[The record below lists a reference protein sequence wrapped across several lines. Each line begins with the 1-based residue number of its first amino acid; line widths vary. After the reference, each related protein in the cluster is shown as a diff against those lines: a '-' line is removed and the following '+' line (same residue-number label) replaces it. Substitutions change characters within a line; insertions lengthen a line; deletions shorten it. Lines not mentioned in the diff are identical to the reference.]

1 MLKTS
6 ILQFLPKFADVRQNI
21 NKINKLLL
29 RTSQSDLVV
38 LPELASTGYNFINK
52 EQALSLAELP
62 EKSEYVEMLVNHAQK
77 NKQIIVS
84 GYHELYDNNLF
95 NSSLL
100 ITEDGIAGKY
110 RKVHLFMNE
119 KAIYEPGDIGFPVFS
134 IKGLKLGM
142 LICFDYLFAEA
153 WRIMGLKGAEI
164 IAHPSNLITQNAT
177 KAIPAQAMINRFF
190 VVTANRTGTERN
202 ITFNGRSF
210 AVDPNGDFIVRLPD
224 DKETISTF
232 SINPMAARDKLITP
246 LNHVFD
252 DRFPDMYKEIL
263 EKDLT

>member
-6 ILQFLPKFADVRQNI
+6 IIQFRPEFANVKANTLKV
-21 NKINKLLL
+21 NGLLAAVKH
-29 RTSQSDLVV
+29 SDLVV
-38 LPELASTGYNFINK
+38 LPELANTGYNFISR
-52 EQALSLAELP
+52 EQARSLAEPP
-62 EKSEYVEMLVNHAQK
+62 ENSAYVEMLVHSAQK
-77 NKQIIVS
+77 NKQLIVS
-84 GYHELYDNNLF
+84 GYHELEGDKLY

-100 ITEDGIAGKY
+100 ISEDGLAGKY

-119 KAIYEPGDIGFPVFS
+119 KTIFEPGNLGFPVFQV
-134 IKGLKLGM
+134 KGIKLGM
-142 LICFDYLFAEA
+142 LICFDYLFVEA

-190 VVTANRTGTERN
+190 IVTANRTGTERS

-210 AVDPNGDFIVRLPD
+210 AVDPKGDYIARIPD

-232 SINPMAARDKLITP
+232 DINPETAHDKLITP

-252 DRFPDMYKEIL
+252 DRFPGLYKEIL